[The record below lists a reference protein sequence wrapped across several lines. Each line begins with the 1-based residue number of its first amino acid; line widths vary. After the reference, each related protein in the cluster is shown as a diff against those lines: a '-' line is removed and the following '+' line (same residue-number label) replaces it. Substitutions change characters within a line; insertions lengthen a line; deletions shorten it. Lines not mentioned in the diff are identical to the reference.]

1 MATGKKVRPAPPT
14 RLETARQAAYLSPVL
29 IFKRILNFKSA
40 LGIGDKRDDTRH
52 PVGAKFPLKARL
64 TLAGRDAD
72 GLMIKGP
79 DNHPMDWSGQL
90 IDMSSGGLSLRL
102 HPAAIGERGEKC
114 RLRLE
119 FAQHVFETDTQISH
133 YRPGKHY
140 AACGLALKFSDSHAE
155 KAYRQLVEP
164 VAIGSGL
171 EPKKVKQDAP
181 DLKKEQYADGKNNVL
196 NVWRERTGKFVEQ
209 FELLTDDYFIRGGTQ
224 SPDLQVGYQ
233 DGVKVGA
240 KVSSLAQPISLPSAQ
255 VAEVRQ
261 LFQLI
266 VPNLPKTVPPE
277 VHAFL
282 ERFAR

>member
-1 MATGKKVRPAPPT
+1 M
-14 RLETARQAAYLSPVL
+14 L

-64 TLAGRDAD
+64 TLAGRDND
-72 GLMIKGP
+72 GLVIKGA
-79 DNHPMDWSGQL
+79 DNHPTDWSGQL
-90 IDMSSGGLSLRL
+90 IDMSTSGVSLRL
-102 HPAAIGERGEKC
+102 HPAALGERGEQC

-119 FAQHVFETDTQISH
+119 CAQHVLEVDAQISH

-140 AACGLALKFSDSHAE
+140 ATCGLALKFPDSHAE

-171 EPKKVKQDAP
+171 EPKKVKQDVP
-181 DLKKEQYADGKNNVL
+181 DLKKEQYADGKKNVL
-196 NVWRERTGKFVEQ
+196 NVWREQSGKIVEQ
-209 FELLTDDYFIRGGTQ
+209 FELLTHDYFIRGSAQ
-224 SPDLQVGYQ
+224 APDLQVGYQ

-240 KVSSLAQPISLPSAQ
+240 KVSSLAQPISLTSSQ